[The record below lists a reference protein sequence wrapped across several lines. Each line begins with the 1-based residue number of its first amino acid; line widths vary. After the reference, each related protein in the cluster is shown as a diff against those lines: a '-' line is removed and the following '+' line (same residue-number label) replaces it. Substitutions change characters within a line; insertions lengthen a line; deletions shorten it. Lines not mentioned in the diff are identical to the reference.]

1 MIHKDYYQTRKDG
14 VKLFITYSDEG
25 MFITKKGKG
34 FKYRWAI
41 DVESADYKYVET
53 SEPIKYDKEEK
64 AVMEKLGSK
73 YWLPTMKIEL
83 AVE

>member
-1 MIHKDYYQTRKDG
+1 MIHKDYYLTRKDG

-25 MFITKKGKG
+25 MLITKKGKN

-64 AVMEKLGSK
+64 AVMEEFNSK
-73 YWLPTMKIEL
+73 YWIPTMKVKVAIE
-83 AVE
+83 